1 MKCPSIVSLYVYA
14 GAEHKPVNKQRLEI
28 LELEMRARA
37 IKKMLQSQQGDADLD
52 GAYSVYVCFILEK
65 IFLEFE
71 TERFSRPCADICR

>member
-37 IKKMLQSQQGDADLD
+37 IKKMLQSQQGDADVD
-52 GAYSVYVCFILEK
+52 GAYSAWRLFHFRKKFFRVWNWT
-65 IFLEFE
+65 IFQTL
-71 TERFSRPCADICR
+71 CWYL

>member
-37 IKKMLQSQQGDADLD
+37 IKKMLQSQQGDADVD
-52 GAYSVYVCFILEK
+52 GAYS
-65 IFLEFE
+65 
-71 TERFSRPCADICR
+71 A